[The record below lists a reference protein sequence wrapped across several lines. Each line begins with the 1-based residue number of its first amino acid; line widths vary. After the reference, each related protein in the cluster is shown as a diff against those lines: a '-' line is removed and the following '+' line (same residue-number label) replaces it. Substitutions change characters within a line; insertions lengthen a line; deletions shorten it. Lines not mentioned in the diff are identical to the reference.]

1 MVENLASQTLLDET
15 VDPRTLNAVRAAAL
29 FVSTLQPS
37 ESPSPD
43 QVRSNVSTTLL
54 RLGLRGCSAQVAEE
68 FGDHAD
74 TAAARMRWSLAA
86 IDKAYPAPPNST
98 SPHARSF
105 AFAS

>member
-1 MVENLASQTLLDET
+1 MVEILETQTPLDEA
-15 VDPRTLNAVRAAAL
+15 VDRGTLNAVRASAL

-43 QVRSNVSTTLL
+43 QVRSHVSTTLL
-54 RLGLRGCSAQVAEE
+54 RLGRSGCSAQVAEE

-74 TAAARMRWSLAA
+74 TAAARMKWSLAA
-86 IDKAYPAPPNST
+86 IDSAYAAPPTET